1 MTKSV
6 LIIGGNGYIGS
17 RLIYE
22 LNSTYSIES
31 VDLCWYGKDFKYSYT
46 IDYNNLTKEYLSKFD
61 AIVLLAGHSSVK
73 MCTGDINSSWNNNVI
88 NFNNLVS
95 KLDKAQLL
103 IYASSGS
110 VYGITDVPLAENMNI
125 SFKPINN
132 YDLTKYSLDLNAQ
145 KFISE
150 GYNIVGLRF
159 GTVNGWSPN
168 VREELM
174 INSMT
179 KKSIESNILTVNN
192 VDIQRPILGITDL
205 TRAMKAIIANPK
217 FGIYNLASFC
227 DTVENISSNVS
238 QVLHSNVQRA
248 NDMPNAYNFLMDVNK
263 FKTDYNFVFND
274 TTSSIVTEL
283 ANKIDTITFSNRNQ
297 YRTYE

>member
-6 LIIGGNGYIGS
+6 LVIGGNGYIGS
-17 RLIYE
+17 RLIYD
-22 LNSTYSIES
+22 LNSKYTIES

-46 IDYNNLTKEYLSKFD
+46 IDYNNLTKDYLNKFD

-73 MCTGDINSSWNNNVI
+73 MCTGDINSSWNNNVT

-95 KLDKAQLL
+95 KLDKNQLL

-110 VYGITDVPLAENMNI
+110 VYGITDVPLTENTNI
-125 SFKPINN
+125 KFKPINN

-145 KFISE
+145 KFIAE

-179 KKSIESNILTVNN
+179 KKSIESKILTVNN
-192 VDIQRPILGITDL
+192 IDIQRPILGISDL
-205 TRAMKAIIANPK
+205 SRAVSTIIDNPK
-217 FGIYNLASFC
+217 FGIYNIASFC

-238 QVLHSNVQRA
+238 QVLNSNVERA
-248 NDMPNAYNFLMDVNK
+248 IDMPNAYNFLMDVNK
-263 FKTDYNFVFND
+263 FKIDYNFTFND

-283 ANKIDTITFSNRNQ
+283 VNKIDAVTFSNRNQ
-297 YRTYE
+297 YKIYE

>member
-46 IDYNNLTKEYLSKFD
+46 IDYNNLTKDYISKFD
-61 AIVLLAGHSSVK
+61 AIILLAGHSSVK
-73 MCTGDINSSWNNNVI
+73 MCIGDINSSWNNNVN
-88 NFNNLVS
+88 NFNTLVN
-95 KLDKAQLL
+95 KLDKSQLL

-110 VYGITDVPLAENMNI
+110 VYGITDVPLAENVNI
-125 SFKPINN
+125 TFKPINN
-132 YDLTKYSLDLNAQ
+132 YDLTKYSLDLSAQ
-145 KFISE
+145 KFIAE

-179 KKSIESNILTVNN
+179 KRSVETTGLTINN

-205 TRAMKAIIANPK
+205 TRAIKAIIETPK
-217 FGIYNLASFC
+217 FGIYNLASFS
-227 DTVENISSNVS
+227 DTVENISSTVS
-238 QVLHSNVQRA
+238 QVLHSTVQRTT
-248 NDMPNAYNFLMDVNK
+248 DIPNAYNFLMDVNK
-263 FKTDYNFVFND
+263 FKTDYNFTFND
-274 TTSSIVTEL
+274 TTTSIVTEL
-283 ANKIDTITFSNRNQ
+283 VNKIDTVTFSNRNH
-297 YRTYE
+297 YKTYE

>member
-22 LNSTYSIES
+22 LNSAYAIES

-61 AIVLLAGHSSVK
+61 TIILLAGHSSVK
-73 MCTGDINSSWNNNVI
+73 MCIGDVNSSWNNNVN
-88 NFNNLVS
+88 NFNTLVN
-95 KLDKAQLL
+95 KLDKSQLL

-110 VYGITDVPLAENMNI
+110 VYGITDVPLAEDVHI
-125 SFKPINN
+125 TFKPINN

-145 KFISE
+145 KFIAE

-159 GTVNGWSPN
+159 GTVNGWGPN

-174 INSMT
+174 INSMAKRSVET
-179 KKSIESNILTVNN
+179 NSLTINN

-205 TRAMKAIIANPK
+205 TRAIKTIIEAPK

-238 QVLHSNVQRA
+238 QVLHSNVQRT
-248 NDMPNAYNFLMDVNK
+248 NDVPNAYNFLMDVNK
-263 FKTDYNFVFND
+263 FKTDYNFMFND
-274 TTSSIVTEL
+274 TTTSIVTEL
-283 ANKIDTITFSNRNQ
+283 VNKIDTVTFSNRNQ
-297 YRTYE
+297 YKTYE